1 MTQDASPTAS
11 ATTAQNRPS
20 PATVVTF
27 GEAMLR
33 LAAPDHQRLEQVT
46 SLDVTV
52 GGAELNV
59 AAGVSRLGLASRWVS
74 RLPDS
79 PLGRMIRNRAREFG
93 VDVSFVS
100 TDPAARAGL
109 YFLEPGASP
118 RASAVLYDRAGSA
131 FSRLV
136 PEEIDWKAALAG
148 ASLFHTTGITPALSD
163 AAAQAVRDALTAARA
178 GGIAVSYDL
187 NYRAKLWSEER
198 ARAVQEPLMA
208 GVDVLITTEEDTR
221 RVFGIT
227 GSDYRDVARK
237 LVDRFGFKIVTITLR
252 GDVSVL
258 RNTWTAIAH
267 ADGVDYD
274 DRTYDIEIIDRVGG
288 GDAYAAGFLYGW
300 LTRDVA
306 AGVRYGNA
314 FSSIQQTLPGDLAW
328 VTLAEVEAQLSGAGL
343 RIAR

>member
-1 MTQDASPTAS
+1 MIGETAG
-11 ATTAQNRPS
+11 P
-20 PATVVTF
+20 VVTF
-27 GEAMLR
+27 GEAMIR

-59 AAGVSRLGLASRWVS
+59 AAGVGRLGLPARWVS
-74 RLPDS
+74 RLADN
-79 PLGRMIRNRAREFG
+79 PLGRMIRNKAREFG
-93 VDVSFVS
+93 VDVGFVS
-100 TDPAARAGL
+100 WDPTARAGL
-109 YFLEPGASP
+109 YFLEAGASP

-136 PEEIDWKAALAG
+136 PEEIDWAAALSG
-148 ASLFHTTGITPALSD
+148 ASLLHTTGITPALSD
-163 AAAQAVRDALTAARA
+163 AAATAVGDAFRSARA
-178 GGIAVSYDL
+178 AGVPITYDL

-208 GVDVLITTEEDTR
+208 DVDVLITTEEDTR

-227 GSDYRDVARK
+227 GSDYHDVARQ
-237 LVDRFGFKIVTITLR
+237 LVDRFGFKVVTITLR
-252 GDVSVL
+252 GDTTVL

-267 ADGVDYD
+267 ADGIDYD
-274 DRTYDIEIIDRVGG
+274 DRTYDIEIVDRVGG

-300 LTRDVA
+300 LTGDVA
-306 AGVRYGNA
+306 TGVRYGNA
-314 FSSIQQTLPGDLAW
+314 FSAVQQTVPGDLAV
-328 VTLAEVEAQLSGAGL
+328 VTRAEVEAQLSGAGL